1 MTNLLTV
8 FLTIIGIAFTSIV
21 NAQKEEIIT
30 LQTETCDIEGT
41 LLVPETDT
49 SIPIAIIIA
58 GSGPTDRNCN
68 NPMMTNNAYKLLA
81 EKLAENNIASLR
93 YDKRGVG
100 KSSNNKIV
108 ESDLRFDHYIQDAI
122 EWVNKMDT
130 DTRFNEIIIIGHSEG
145 STIGMIVSQ
154 IESVDRFISVAG
166 SGIPVDEL
174 LKEQLKSQ
182 PAGIYDLS
190 APIIDS
196 LKQGHTVKNVPA
208 QLSMLFRQSVQP
220 YLISWMK
227 IDPCKEISKIKKP
240 VLIVQ
245 GTTDIQVDVKQA
257 ELLKEANES
266 ADLLLVE
273 GMNHVLKDA
282 DADRFK
288 NMATYNNPDLP
299 LNSLFVSSVVSFINK
314 E

>member
-174 LKEQLKSQ
+174 LKDQLKSQ
-182 PAGIYDLS
+182 PAGIYDL
-190 APIIDS
+190 ATPIIDS